1 MATVTRPGWTVDNPS
16 QSSSIIRANVP
27 TKFAGGLGTNV
38 LVKSNIS
45 NGNYDVYQP
54 SVFGDKLI
62 YSRNASNNKLTIHD
76 QSTYDE
82 YFNKSRPIGQQN
94 FDALDKKI
102 KIATYDQAQLNT
114 GTDPVNNKNFEKIKE
129 SAAYKSLSNT
139 QKPGE
144 RLPGADTPSPADG
157 DAAATAAAQQA
168 AAGLSTAINLDTG
181 GAVGRNGVG
190 TYGNLFYPLDLGNTF
205 QDKIRFTI
213 IEYKPRGLEIGTL
226 SSGGSGS
233 VKNAGSFGLR
243 PKGNILGSVTLPIPG
258 GISDTN
264 TVGWQDNTM
273 NAFQLAAANVAMKS
287 IQEGFGSGAEAL
299 GSAAEAASQGPANQE
314 LKDAIAPFFAALA
327 MQGDA
332 SALISR
338 TQGAVLNPNLELLFN
353 GPELRSFSFT
363 FKMSARSKQEGDE
376 IVKIIRAFKQSMSAQ
391 KSTAQLF
398 VKAPNIYKIE
408 YLHKTKGDN
417 IHKRIG
423 RIKECALM
431 SFTTNYTPEGQYAT
445 YYDGTMV
452 SYEIQMQFKELEPIF
467 NNEYT
472 GPDTEIGF

>member
-1 MATVTRPGWTVDNPS
+1 MQKGSIDNGATADKANS
-16 QSSSIIRANVP
+16 NARAV
-27 TKFAGGLGTNV
+27 AGTNV
-38 LVKSNIS
+38 
-45 NGNYDVYQP
+45 
-54 SVFGDKLI
+54 
-62 YSRNASNNKLTIHD
+62 AT
-76 QSTYDE
+76 T
-82 YFNKSRPIGQQN
+82 
-94 FDALDKKI
+94 DA
-102 KIATYDQAQLNT
+102 NT
-114 GTDPVNNKNFEKIKE
+114 
-129 SAAYKSLSNT
+129 L
-139 QKPGE
+139 
-144 RLPGADTPSPADG
+144 
-157 DAAATAAAQQA
+157 AQQQS

>member
-1 MATVTRPGWTVDNPS
+1 MAQQTSISPAQPIIIDGEIYRVRTVTVWNDKGTSGTIDDKVKPIIKTQYQEEGVLSQWKDLADRTDNKSVNNGWSFRPS
-16 QSSSIIRANVP
+16 
-27 TKFAGGLGTNV
+27 AGQGFKEA
-38 LVKSNIS
+38 LVKSGS
-45 NGNYDVYQP
+45 NSLTSQLD
-54 SVFGDKLI
+54 
-62 YSRNASNNKLTIHD
+62 NAAVNQVAKDAKVPTTRAKQVLSTTALT
-76 QSTYDE
+76 
-82 YFNKSRPIGQQN
+82 QQN
-94 FDALDKKI
+94 KAL
-102 KIATYDQAQLNT
+102 
-114 GTDPVNNKNFEKIKE
+114 
-129 SAAYKSLSNT
+129 
-139 QKPGE
+139 
-144 RLPGADTPSPADG
+144 
-157 DAAATAAAQQA
+157 AATNQDPTAASGGSNVAQQA
-168 AAGLSTAINLDTG
+168 AAGLSTATNLDTG

-264 TVGWQDNTM
+264 NVGWQDNTM

-417 IHKRIG
+417 VHKRIG
-423 RIKECALM
+423 KIKECALM

-452 SYEIQMQFKELEPIF
+452 SYEIQMQFKELEPVF
-467 NNEYT
+467 NNDYT